1 MTAIFIIAEVEKDDE
16 VMGFISTISLTFIPL
31 LIGIILLYGTYK
43 RVPTYESF
51 VEGGKEGIKI
61 AVSIIPFLV
70 GMLVAISIFRASGA
84 LDALMNW
91 LRPLMKS
98 MGVPAEIVPL
108 LIIRPI
114 SGTAALGMT
123 SDLIAVYGPDSFIG
137 RLASVLQGSTDTT
150 FYVLTVYFGAVGIKK
165 MGDALKVGLL
175 ADVVGIIVSILIV
188 GLIFG
193 TT

>member
-1 MTAIFIIAEVEKDDE
+1 LTGIFIFVEAEKDE
-16 VMGFISTISLTFIPL
+16 LTMELISVISLTFIPL
-31 LIGIILLYGTYK
+31 LIGFILLYGTFK
-43 RVPTYESF
+43 QVPTYESF

-114 SGTAALGMT
+114 SGNAALGMT
-123 SDLIAVYGPDSFIG
+123 SDLISVYGPDSFIG

-175 ADVVGIIVSILIV
+175 ADLVGIIVAIV
-188 GLIFG
+188 VVAFIFG
-193 TT
+193 AK

>member
-1 MTAIFIIAEVEKDDE
+1 LTDIFIIAEAVKDGE
-16 VMGFISTISLTFIPL
+16 VMELISYISLTFIPL
-31 LIGIILLYGTYK
+31 LIGFILLYGTLK

-91 LRPLMKS
+91 IRPLMKT

-123 SDLIAVYGPDSFIG
+123 SDLIAVNGPDSFIG

-175 ADVVGIIVSILIV
+175 ADVVGIIVSIIIV
-188 GLIFG
+188 AFIFG
-193 TT
+193 TN